1 MAAPG
6 RIETATEI
14 ETVGGMGI
22 IPPLAEE
29 VVVAVVVVINM
40 GLQQE
45 LTIESLL
52 RICHPGS
59 VGKTSRIT

>member
-6 RIETATEI
+6 RIETATGI
-14 ETVGGMGI
+14 ETVGGMDT

-29 VVVAVVVVINM
+29 AVVAVAAVVISM
-40 GLQQE
+40 GRQQE

-52 RICHPGS
+52 KIYHPGS
-59 VGKTSRIT
+59 VGKT